1 MNVKMPNGQIV
12 NNVPEGTTKQQLA
25 DKWSSFTGEK
35 IDVAL
40 FVNPDKTTDKTLPIV
55 HRVSPTNRLVP
66 GGTLQEIDDSQ
77 AKLKDF
83 TVFSNTLNPID
94 ENKNKDKFKDFQ
106 KAIDT
111 DFSESYKVNLDSFN
125 KITRDPFDA
134 DFETPL
140 FKDVKLTVGD
150 VLDYP
155 ELYKTSPY
163 VKDMV
168 LNIVNNK
175 HENYTGLYDP
185 TKNEITLNTNL
196 IHMGFIKDERAM
208 FRTLIHEIQHAIEEK
223 EYLKHKQKGL
233 LTIRDVLYAN
243 EDYVSNE
250 VFSFKAEQRS
260 KLSAEYRRIEQNHPM
275 DGGFQYQRDERLKH
289 DLVGRGYH
297 QRTARDA
304 MSLFQEDILHRRVL
318 LEDLNVD
325 NKKLTNYI
333 KTRGQRFIVKDSKNF
348 IELNGIKLDRK
359 ELKEYYGEDHSIEEI
374 NNSIAKTYLEDE
386 YAKENSTNNNFQE
399 QDFTRKLNHIKDK
412 YIKKDSKIGSDLN
425 IDLVGNI
432 YNTTKDP
439 NNNKWLDLAK
449 TRKPKTAKQVKNLED
464 LLYRSFDAAQSIY
477 KVELETLKNRGYS
490 DIRIQTMLRPIIAA
504 ESNFGVDT
512 NNTVSSDV
520 AGQMQVKYSTFQD
533 LFNKKY
539 LGKEFSKETG
549 ITQKDLKNMPQLEF
563 KKLMNEDQ
571 KFDHLVGI
579 GALLQKLKNHSDGK

>member
-83 TVFSNTLNPID
+83 TIFS
-94 ENKNKDKFKDFQ
+94 
-106 KAIDT
+106 DT
-111 DFSESYKVNLDSFN
+111 DSSESYKVNLDSFN
-125 KITRDPFDA
+125 KTTRDSFDA
-134 DFETPL
+134 DFENPL
-140 FKDVKLTVGD
+140 FKNVRLTVGD

-163 VKDMV
+163 IKDMV
-168 LNIVNNK
+168 LNIVN
-175 HENYTGLYDP
+175 EDEQYGGYYQPLID
-185 TKNEITLNTNL
+185 EITINTNSVAL
-196 IHMGFIKDERAM
+196 GFLKNERAM
-208 FRTLIHEIQHAIEEK
+208 FKTLIHEIQHVIEEK

-233 LTIRDVLYAN
+233 LLPRDVLYAN

-250 VFSFKAEQRS
+250 VFSFKAEQRTG
-260 KLSAEYRRIEQNHPM
+260 LSSEQRRIKQMHPM
-275 DGGFQYQRDERLKH
+275 IGGFEWQRDERLKH

-297 QRTARDA
+297 RRVAHNA
-304 MSLFQEDILHRRVL
+304 ILLFEQDILHRDL
-318 LEDLNVD
+318 FIKDLNVSD
-325 NKKLTNYI
+325 KQLTNFT
-333 KTRGQRFIVKDSKNF
+333 KKFGQPFIVKNSKNF
-348 IELNGIKLDRK
+348 IELNGVKLDVERFKMLHDMDSSYELTK
-359 ELKEYYGEDHSIEEI
+359 EQID
-374 NNSIAKTYLEDE
+374 NSIARAYVEEE
-386 YAKENSTNNNFQE
+386 YAKENSTNSSFQE
-399 QDFTRKLNHIKDK
+399 QDFTRKLSHIKDK

-439 NNNKWLDLAK
+439 NNNKWLELAK
-449 TRKPKTAKQVKNLED
+449 TRKPKSNEQLFNITALMRTHWDYAKTTRFTGGD
-464 LLYRSFDAAQSIY
+464 
-477 KVELETLKNRGYS
+477 KVGYPKGVRLGVFSKELETLKNRGYS
-490 DIRIQTMLRPIIAA
+490 ELRIRTMLRPIIAA

-512 NNTVSSDV
+512 NNKVSSDV

-539 LGKEFSKETG
+539 LGNEFSKATG
-549 ITQKDLKNMPQLEF
+549 ITQKDLKNMTLQEF

-579 GALLQKLKNHSDGK
+579 GALLQKLKNHSDN

>member
-55 HRVSPTNRLVP
+55 HRVNPRNRLVP

-83 TVFSNTLNPID
+83 TIST
-94 ENKNKDKFKDFQ
+94 
-106 KAIDT
+106 DT
-111 DFSESYKVNLDSFN
+111 DSSESYKVNLDSFN
-125 KITRDPFDA
+125 KITRDPSDA
-134 DFETPL
+134 DFENPL
-140 FKDVKLTVGD
+140 FKNVRLTVGD

-163 VKDMV
+163 IKDMV

-175 HENYTGLYDP
+175 NEHFLGLYNPIVD
-185 TKNEITLNTNL
+185 EITLNTNL
-196 IHMGFIKDERAM
+196 VHFGFIKNERAM
-208 FRTLIHEIQHAIEEK
+208 FKTLIHEIQHAIEEK

-250 VFSFKAEQRS
+250 VFSFKAENRLG
-260 KLSAEYRRIEQNHPM
+260 LSAEYRRIEQNHPM
-275 DGGFQYQRDERLKH
+275 KGGFEYQRDERLKH

-304 MSLFQEDILHRRVL
+304 VLLFEEDILHRQVL

-325 NKKLTNYI
+325 NKKLTNYV

-348 IELNGIKLDRK
+348 IELNGVKLDRK
-359 ELKEYYGEDHSIEEI
+359 KLKEYYGEDHSIEQI

-386 YAKENSTNNNFQE
+386 YAKENSTNNNFQK
-399 QDFTRKLNHIKDK
+399 QDFTRKLSHIKDK
-412 YIKKDSKIGSDLN
+412 YIKKNSKIGSDLN
-425 IDLVGNI
+425 VELVGKL

-439 NNNKWLDLAK
+439 NNNKWLVLAK
-449 TRKPKTAKQVKNLED
+449 TRKPKTAKQVQNLID
-464 LLYRSFDAAQSIY
+464 LSYRSFDAAKYIY
-477 KVELETLKNRGYS
+477 NVELETLKNRGYS

-512 NNTVSSDV
+512 NNKISSDV
-520 AGQMQVKYSTFQD
+520 AGQMQVKYSTFKD
-533 LFNKKY
+533 LFNKGY
-539 LGKEFSKETG
+539 LGTKFSEVTG
-549 ITQKDLKNMPQLEF
+549 ITKKDLKKMTQLEF

-571 KFDHLVGI
+571 KFDHLIGI
-579 GALLQKLKNHSDGK
+579 GALLQKLKNHSDN